1 MVDKLS
7 NLGQLFQGELD
18 SSGPGSV
25 NNPNLSGQ
33 MPVKT
38 AEPMAFDLADA
49 VRMNKAA
56 RLRAL
61 LNFNKMQ
68 EAVVTGVLR
77 QGRVNAEGLGI
88 PFWLR
93 DIQTANGS
101 MLEIPLIEQ
110 HRAPQIPLKTLP
122 PNAQIGDRLR
132 IQINVVDDHS
142 REIETNGNPF
152 ALIGTGRPTV
162 MSLVQLPLVVRDG
175 SEVLIEK
182 SIWESGLKR
191 LKDPLQSEFDKLKVK
206 MEQDR
211 KSLLNSNYIFEQ
223 ETEQKSVAL
232 IELRGKITDS
242 ERQLQTIEA
251 DIAVGEELIEQIN
264 KQREDAMAAYQEM
277 SEFARDRANILH
289 SLDLISNEQL
299 AQLFG
304 KHIEPPLEVDHLS
317 WHDDLDQ
324 DYGKAVSSIHA
335 YLLDQ
340 GLIYPRWLI
349 GDFLTLL
356 RMSDLIILSGLSGA
370 GKTQIVRSF
379 ADALGGVSHIIPVKP
394 NWTGAED
401 LLGFFNPLQRSYVR
415 TPFLEALLAARSDPS
430 RLHFICLDE
439 MNLARAEYYFADFL
453 SALED
458 RIKPAEIQLYSKSEV
473 NHIQAEVR
481 MLLAAL
487 HGLEP
492 DLKQDE
498 ITSLNLEEMM
508 RRPEYMERL
517 RSMFGE
523 NAGES
528 FPVFHGRIR
537 RSLATVLD
545 VDPRIVV
552 PKNVRFIG
560 AINVD
565 QTTYGLS
572 PKILDRAHVIRFD
585 NPLKYSTAEIR
596 EDAERHMSDFP
607 RIAPIH
613 MHPDAF
619 LPLRNDYPKYSPD
632 HPATKWL
639 LELYT
644 DYLDALGIDVA
655 FRTIRQAQLFWDLHA
670 EVSEGSKNQQESD
683 AKNLIFL
690 QKILPKFTMDGKT
703 KIRFRNESEPKM
715 KAEIVRMLEQD
726 LKATA
731 ELTKIHPNMHEEL
744 HRVRVASDSSDKIFN
759 YWA

>member
-1 MVDKLS
+1 MVDKIS
-7 NLGQLFQGELD
+7 NFGQLFQDALD
-18 SSGPGSV
+18 SLEPESV
-25 NNPNLSGQ
+25 NRPKVSGLV
-33 MPVKT
+33 PVKNV
-38 AEPMAFDLADA
+38 EPLTFNLADA

-56 RLRAL
+56 RLQAL
-61 LNFNKMQ
+61 LNFNKMH
-68 EAVVTGVLR
+68 EAVVTGILYE
-77 QGRVNAEGLGI
+77 GHINAEGQGY

-93 DIQTANGS
+93 DIQTADGS

-110 HRAPQIPLKTLP
+110 SRAPGIPLKDRP
-122 PNAQIGDRLR
+122 PNAKIGDRLR
-132 IQINVVDDHS
+132 IPIDVVGDRS
-142 REIETNGNPF
+142 KEVTINGNPF
-152 ALIGTGRPTV
+152 ALIGAGPPEV
-162 MSLVQLPLVVRDG
+162 MSLVKLPLVVRDG
-175 SEVLIEK
+175 SEVLIDK
-182 SIWESGLKR
+182 SIWESELKK
-191 LKDPLQSEFDKLKVK
+191 LQDPLQLELDKFKVK
-206 MEQDR
+206 MEQD
-211 KSLLNSNYIFEQ
+211 KQSLLNANNIFEQ
-223 ETEQKSVAL
+223 ETEQKSIAL
-232 IELRGKITDS
+232 IELRGKVTDS
-242 ERQLQTIEA
+242 EKQLQTIEA
-251 DIAVGEELIEQIN
+251 DIEVGQELIEQIN

-277 SEFARDRANILH
+277 SDFARERASILQA
-289 SLDLISNEQL
+289 LDLISSEQL
-299 AQLFG
+299 AQLTG
-304 KHIEPPLEVDHLS
+304 KNNEPLLEDDHLS
-317 WHDDLDQ
+317 WQDDLNQ
-324 DYGKAVSSIHA
+324 EYGKAVSSIHA

-340 GLIYPRWLI
+340 GLIYPRWLMA
-349 GDFLTLL
+349 DFLTLL
-356 RMSDLIILSGLSGA
+356 RMNDLIILSGLSGA

-379 ADALGGVSHIIPVKP
+379 ADALGGVAHIIPVKP

-453 SALED
+453 SAQED
-458 RIKPAEIQLYSKSEV
+458 RSKPAEIQLYSKSEV
-473 NHIQAEVR
+473 SHIQAEVR

-487 HGLEP
+487 RGLEP
-492 DLKQDE
+492 DSKQDGN
-498 ITSLNLEEMM
+498 TSLNLEEMI

-545 VDPRIVV
+545 IEPKVVV

-585 NPLKYSTAEIR
+585 NPLKYSTADIR
-596 EDAERHMSDFP
+596 EDAERHMSDVP

-619 LPLRNDYPKYSPD
+619 LPLRSDYPKYSPD

-639 LELYT
+639 LGLYA

-655 FRTIRQAQLFWDLHA
+655 FRTLRQAQLFWDLHA
-670 EVSEGSKNQQESD
+670 EVSEGSKDQQESD
-683 AKNLIFL
+683 AKNLIFM

-715 KAEIVRMLEQD
+715 RAEIVRMLEQD
-726 LKATA
+726 LKAPA

-744 HRVRVASDSSDKIFN
+744 HRVRVASESSDKIFN